1 MVNITSADRW
11 KGGRGVRWKI
21 IAALIAAV
29 VLCLAAGTRLTE
41 QTAQIPQA
49 YGDVRG
55 QDFSQ
60 LDLREVEDLLFRL
73 SFDTKTKWPE
83 PTLLPEGFDP
93 AKLLE
98 LGKEPGLGIR
108 ELQALGLT
116 GAGVTVAYIDQVLLL
131 DHSAYDNVKLHYE
144 ELLPSQPSMHGPA
157 VLSLLAGREIG
168 IIPEAEVYFFAHN
181 GGPEGNKYEAL
192 ALERIVELNAE
203 LPPGKKIRVVGISH
217 APADSV
223 NKEYADKL
231 RAAEKKARES
241 GIMVVDCDY
250 PLLTA
255 GVRGYGNR
263 EDYCSYELSPWLKG
277 VPESLLP
284 GRLIVPADG
293 RTTAAGYLGDP
304 DHYIYW
310 AEGGF
315 SWAVPYVVGLMA
327 MALQL
332 DPDLTEEEIFF
343 HLHSTA
349 HEHLGADF
357 VNPRGFLESVAA
369 AAGLSLEMSIGHLDS
384 P

>member
-1 MVNITSADRW
+1 M
-11 KGGRGVRWKI
+11 RWKI

-116 GAGVTVAYIDQVLLL
+116 GAGVTVAYIDQALLL

-263 EDYCSYELSPWLKG
+263 EDYCSYELSPWLEG